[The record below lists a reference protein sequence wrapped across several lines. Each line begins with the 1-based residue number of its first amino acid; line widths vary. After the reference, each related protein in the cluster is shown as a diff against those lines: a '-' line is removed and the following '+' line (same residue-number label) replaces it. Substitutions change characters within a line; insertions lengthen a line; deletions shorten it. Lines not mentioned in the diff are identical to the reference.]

1 MKKGKKDRKSGQ
13 ERSVRSDGSREK
25 ERIFVCANGHRIRE
39 SEMVTIHCP
48 ECGETLWEEEEQ
60 KKSVL
65 VVAHGDL
72 DGIVSAVLIVKDWGL
87 QMETTE
93 IKFTQPFL
101 VDKVEVAET
110 VEQVFVVDIAVNNR
124 DLEMTKKFIERIGDK
139 LVVWHDHHKGWGD
152 NDNNDSRFFI
162 DEEARSCAEQI
173 RDPLV
178 IAMMDAGEVNQW
190 VTDANA
196 ADTRQGKL
204 SPRGRFIEEAM
215 KANMSD
221 DSVREAAVRW
231 IVNGCAVDRKTAE
244 GIKEDED
251 YEKLRKAQGKYQKVQ
266 EITEKLAER
275 YKVCDNGVAVVD
287 VSAVEEDYDRTQLLL
302 KGEQMSPTK
311 TAVLLG
317 KNPEGE
323 EVITVATMDKSKN
336 LVNLFGLPS
345 GAPFRVSLP
354 VASGWTVKKVLN
366 RLERAGAMNSEKG
379 EKI

>member
-1 MKKGKKDRKSGQ
+1 MTN
-13 ERSVRSDGSREK
+13 EK
-25 ERIFVCANGHRIRE
+25 
-39 SEMVTIHCP
+39 T
-48 ECGETLWEEEEQ
+48 
-60 KKSVL
+60 VL

-72 DGIVSAVLIVKDWGL
+72 DGIVSAALEMLRYGL
-87 QMETTE
+87 RPEITE
-93 IKFTQPFL
+93 IKFTQPYL
-101 VDKVEVAET
+101 IDKIEVDENIKY
-110 VEQVFVVDIAVNNR
+110 VFVVDIAVNNR
-124 DLEMTKKFIERIGDK
+124 DTEMTRRFIEEISGDK
-139 LVVWHDHHKGWGD
+139 LVDWTDHHQGWSEILAQL
-152 NDNNDSRFFI
+152 NKEQRRLFSIFEDSQSA
-162 DEEARSCAEQI
+162 ARIIAAES
-173 RDPLV
+173 V
-178 IAMMDAGEVNQW
+178 IPGAEDW
-190 VTDANA
+190 VSDANA
-196 ADTRQGKL
+196 SDTRQGKL
-204 SPRGRFIEEAM
+204 SPRGRLIEEAM

-221 DSVREAAVRW
+221 DTVRESAVRW
-231 IVNGCAVDRKTAE
+231 IVNGCAVIRKTV
-244 GIKEDED
+244 GGSKEDSD
-251 YEKLRKAQGKYQKVQ
+251 YERLQEAQGKYQKVQ